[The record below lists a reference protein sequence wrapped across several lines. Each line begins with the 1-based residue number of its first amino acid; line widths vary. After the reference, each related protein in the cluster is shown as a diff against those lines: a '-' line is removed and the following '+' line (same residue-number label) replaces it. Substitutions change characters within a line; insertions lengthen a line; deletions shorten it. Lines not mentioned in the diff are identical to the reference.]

1 VYGPIVNE
9 LTRVLDV
16 RVCARLCFCVYVCT
30 RVRFCPTSCVVDDDL
45 IKVQLEVKQQLSAP
59 LPVDSV
65 LYESNLP
72 SARPAAGAPAPVITD
87 VEALITSVRSMGR
100 IVPKGAFT
108 SSQTLLHLF
117 DLACVCRLWSIDN
130 IPFSL
135 TDVCNVL
142 FCAMSPA
149 ISK

>member
-1 VYGPIVNE
+1 VYGQIVDE
-9 LTRVLDV
+9 LTRVLN
-16 RVCARLCFCVYVCT
+16 VCALVSLCFCVYVFSC
-30 RVRFCPTSCVVDDDL
+30 VLFCSASCVVDDDL

-108 SSQTLLHLF
+108 
-117 DLACVCRLWSIDN
+117 C
-130 IPFSL
+130 
-135 TDVCNVL
+135 
-142 FCAMSPA
+142 
-149 ISK
+149 